1 MQIYLSFGFMIGV
14 AGPGKAGEGAG
25 AAERD
30 KTASLSH
37 LLLLVLLRKDG
48 FSTTNPL
55 ISYQS

>member
-1 MQIYLSFGFMIGV
+1 MIGV

-37 LLLLVLLRKDG
+37 LLLLVLLKKMD
-48 FSTTNPL
+48 FQQQNSL
-55 ISYQS
+55 IFLAQRLY